1 MKGSNC
7 VSILLLILDFF
18 FTLPRYNDSLG
29 PKRQNALLYTLSTV
43 RTGMAKAARDLILR
57 DRLQFDVDT
66 NGDTTLVYGRVDM
79 SAFVNIVKREG
90 FAVKE
95 VRYQLRDPSAVN
107 TGMFNPL
114 LSLAG
119 ESFATLKVFATTTA
133 YENAQ
138 DVGIASPDVIS
149 VFELSTVRD
158 NPGATGENF
167 ANQWTLFGTP
177 DLHPDGYNVVSDLL
191 IGVSAN
197 DCTVFGGTTL
207 EVDIMIIGE
216 PVKLNEADM
225 TEMLTQGQDL

>member
-1 MKGSNC
+1 
-7 VSILLLILDFF
+7 
-18 FTLPRYNDSLG
+18 
-29 PKRQNALLYTLSTV
+29 
-43 RTGMAKAARDLILR
+43 MAKAARDLILR

-167 ANQWTLFGTP
+167 AN
-177 DLHPDGYNVVSDLL
+177 NVVSDLL

>member
-1 MKGSNC
+1 
-7 VSILLLILDFF
+7 
-18 FTLPRYNDSLG
+18 
-29 PKRQNALLYTLSTV
+29 
-43 RTGMAKAARDLILR
+43 MAKAARDLILR
-57 DRLQFDVDT
+57 DRLQFDVDA

-90 FAVKE
+90 FSVKE
-95 VRYQLRDPSAVN
+95 IRYQIRNPGSVV
-107 TGMFNPL
+107 TGVFNPL
-114 LSLAG
+114 MSLG
-119 ESFATLKVFATTTA
+119 TETFASLKIFATTTA

-149 VFELSTVRD
+149 VFELTTVRETD
-158 NPGATGENF
+158 INSPF
-167 ANQWTLFGTP
+167 LNQWTLFGTP

-197 DCTVFGGTTL
+197 AINRFFNSTL
-207 EVDIMIIGE
+207 EIDIMVIGE

>member
-167 ANQWTLFGTP
+167 AN
-177 DLHPDGYNVVSDLL
+177 NVVSDLL